1 MRLAM
6 YAESTGDCM
15 ALLLTL
21 SHADFEADINVNTSG
36 ADITSNGVTY
46 TAYPFDI
53 ILPNDEADRS
63 PRAKLT
69 IDNTDR
75 RIVAAVR
82 SLRSAPSAT
91 FSLVRASALDVL
103 EVTFPDFKL
112 TNISYD
118 MATVEGDLTLEE
130 FTAEPYPGL
139 LFTPSTFPGLF

>member
-1 MRLAM
+1 M
-6 YAESTGDCM
+6 YVESTGDCM

-21 SHADFEADINVNTSG
+21 SHADFEADINFNTSG

-91 FSLVRASALDVL
+91 FSLVRASAPDVL